1 MLEYLA
7 HLAVL
12 ALAQSQRD
20 PGVAALPAL
29 ETGTDRAIAH
39 AVDRDA
45 LFKSGE
51 PVRIDLAM
59 HPHLVAPQPS
69 RRRQLEAA
77 REPAII
83 GQQQQ
88 SFGIEIEAA
97 YRNHSRQFL

>member
-12 ALAQSQRD
+12 ALAHSQCD
-20 PGVAALPAL
+20 PGVAALAAL
-29 ETGTDRAIAH
+29 ETGADRAIGH

-45 LFKSGE
+45 LFESGE

-77 REPAII
+77 RDPAVI

-88 SFGIEIEAA
+88 SLGIEVEAA
-97 YRNHSRQFL
+97 NRD